1 MVPQHACGDKAA
13 QGAPGSHVL
22 LRPPAQSLDSVACVL
37 TLGCCASHV
46 LSSNWLNCSLIF
58 SACEVFFKITDAK
71 MQEKGH
77 CSIFLILPNI
87 VKSWQEEILVLS
99 SVLLKYGL
107 RDLSHQ
113 NEAGKP
119 DNIWM
124 LGSGLRP
131 HSHTQNLGFPLSV
144 KVLLLWSVYLLFCG
158 SVARWFCSSM
168 VLWIYNLWVCGST
181 DLWIWGFM
189 WFCGSMDL

>member
-1 MVPQHACGDKAA
+1 M
-13 QGAPGSHVL
+13 
-22 LRPPAQSLDSVACVL
+22 
-37 TLGCCASHV
+37 
-46 LSSNWLNCSLIF
+46 
-58 SACEVFFKITDAK
+58 
-71 MQEKGH
+71 
-77 CSIFLILPNI
+77 
-87 VKSWQEEILVLS
+87 S

-158 SVARWFCSSM
+158 SVDQWLGGSAVLWFYGYTICGSVVLQICGSEDLCGSV
-168 VLWIYNLWVCGST
+168 VLWIYRSVVL
-181 DLWIWGFM
+181 
-189 WFCGSMDL
+189 